1 MANGETLRSVSITI
15 AQEKIQIRTDLPD
28 AELQQIVDFIG
39 TRLDNSSKF
48 RLDSKKQ
55 LSLLAVELTSEIFE
69 LRKQLHM
76 AKIYH
81 DQMEKVVRD
90 LSLVID
96 EATNP
101 TRSQI

>member
-1 MANGETLRSVSITI
+1 MANGETLRSVSISI

-39 TRLDNSSKF
+39 TRLENSSKF

-55 LSLLAVELTSEIFE
+55 LSLLSVELTSEIFE
-69 LRKQLHM
+69 LRKQLRL
-76 AKIYH
+76 AKVYH

-90 LSLVID
+90 LSLMLD

-101 TRSQI
+101 TPSQI

>member
-1 MANGETLRSVSITI
+1 MANGETLRSVSISI

-28 AELQQIVDFIG
+28 TELQQIVDFIG
-39 TRLDNSSKF
+39 TRLENSSKF

-55 LSLLAVELTSEIFE
+55 LSLLSVELTSEIFE
-69 LRKQLHM
+69 LRKQLRL
-76 AKIYH
+76 AKVYH

-90 LSLVID
+90 LSLMLD

-101 TRSQI
+101 TPSQI